1 MKEYHVSVD
10 SGGSKIKA
18 VLYDEGFFRI
28 ASASTGSIRG
38 NSTPK
43 ALCDQNLKDLMA
55 QLFTGHDEIR
65 DIAVVHGSMERE
77 IVEAIAARGSV
88 GRTVHDGEGRLGLAA
103 AGIDGEGLLC
113 LSGTGATMF
122 YLNQDGKRS
131 RGMGGYGAVV
141 FDEGSGYH
149 IGRLACAEAIRYD
162 EGRGKPT
169 LLYEMIAAYFG
180 IPDNFRRA
188 LFHGVYENPGRA
200 PVAAV
205 ASLAPVVSQAAYR
218 GDETALAILKQAGG
232 CLGSQ
237 MNALIRQCGCAESV
251 PMTVSGSTYRG
262 HIALYDS
269 LCQTVREENPGR
281 AIIKPMFEPVIGGLL
296 SDWFEQGRL
305 LNETDREFL
314 KNEYQDYIF
323 TIGENQ
329 TC

>member
-18 VLYDEGFFRI
+18 VLYDEGFHRI
-28 ASASTGSIRG
+28 ATASTGSIRG

-43 ALCDQNLKDLMA
+43 ALCDQNLRDLVA
-55 QLFTGHDEIR
+55 QLFAGHAEIQ

-88 GRTVHDGEGRLGLAA
+88 GRAVHDGEGRVGLAA

-122 YLNQDGKRS
+122 YLNKDGKRC

-149 IGRLACAEAIRYD
+149 IGRLACAAAIRCD

-169 LLYEMIAAYFG
+169 LLREMIAEYFG
-180 IPDNFRRA
+180 APDDFRRA

-205 ASLAPVVSQAAYR
+205 ASLAPVVSRAAHR
-218 GDETALAILKQAGG
+218 GDETALAILKQAGE

-262 HIALYDS
+262 HLALYDS
-269 LCQTVREENPGR
+269 LCETVRKENPER
-281 AIIKPMFEPVIGGLL
+281 PIIRPMFEPVIGGLL
-296 SDWFEQGRL
+296 SDWFEQGRTL
-305 LNETDREFL
+305 TDAAREFL
-314 KNEYQDYIF
+314 KTEYRDYIF
-323 TIGENQ
+323 TIGEN
-329 TC
+329 